1 MKYTYL
7 LLMLSCSTLIRVEG
21 QTVRAS
27 RALRPSV
34 VAPVVLG
41 PTGFW
46 QLMRVRRV
54 VDADTY
60 EVDSPMGAVA
70 RVRLLGVDAPESSQ
84 PYGRQAMEQVA
95 ALVQGRLVWVRLL
108 GGDAY
113 GRNLVAVKLRPA
125 AFETRPAVALD
136 SLLVVRGW
144 AWAYDPG
151 HVVAGRA
158 AEQQQAQAA
167 RRGLWKCG
175 LAAPVR
181 PGVWRAF
188 NKQEKA
194 RAWVGCPGF

>member
-1 MKYTYL
+1 MRYPSL
-7 LLMLSCSTLIRVEG
+7 LLMLCCSTLIPAEG

-27 RALRPSV
+27 RALRPGG
-34 VAPVVLG
+34 AAAVVLG

-60 EVDSPMGAVA
+60 EVDSPAGTVA

-84 PYGRQAMEQVA
+84 PYGRQATEQVA
-95 ALVQGRLVWVRLL
+95 ALVQGRLVWVRVL
-108 GGDAY
+108 GGDTY

-125 AFETRPAVALD
+125 AFDRRPAVALD

-158 AEQQQAQAA
+158 TEQQQAQAA